1 MCRKLKSNLI
11 STFFFRNVGKKI
23 LNEAQKKEV
32 KLGVE
37 AQKFEDLKKRILTE
51 KETFFLNIHDEGDKY
66 FNNIM

>member
-1 MCRKLKSNLI
+1 M
-11 STFFFRNVGKKI
+11 KI

-51 KETFFLNIHDEGDKY
+51 KETFFLNIHDEGKKDILHITRHIKY
-66 FNNIM
+66 S